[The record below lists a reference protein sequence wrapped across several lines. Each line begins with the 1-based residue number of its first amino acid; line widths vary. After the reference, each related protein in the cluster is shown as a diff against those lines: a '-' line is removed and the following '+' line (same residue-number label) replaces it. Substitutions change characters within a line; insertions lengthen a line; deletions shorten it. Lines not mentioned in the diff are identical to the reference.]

1 MRRFTGVAGVGWWV
15 AFGLACVLNLYGLYA
30 PSEPGPDL
38 SFSYA
43 DKVAH
48 FATFASVAFTG
59 AMVGV
64 PVRWL
69 AGILVLHAVSSEIVQ
84 GTLMAHREGD
94 PFDVLADVTGV
105 TVGLVLAAAGR
116 RRFAAVGRTAGR
128 KRSAGKDRPAGKVS
142 ARDGGD
148 SRTTAPDAGS

>member
-1 MRRFTGVAGVGWWV
+1 MRRLTGVAGAAWWV
-15 AFGLACVLNLYGLYA
+15 AFALACVLNLYGLYA

-38 SFSYA
+38 TFAYA

-69 AGILVLHAVSSEIVQ
+69 AGILALHAVSSEIVQ

-94 PFDVLADVTGV
+94 PFDVLADLAGV
-105 TVGLVLAAAGR
+105 TAGLALAAAGR
-116 RRFAAVGRTAGR
+116 HFAVR
-128 KRSAGKDRPAGKVS
+128 KDRAAGEDLS

-148 SRTTAPDAGS
+148 ARTTAPDAGS